1 MSTCGEKVSELKYRM
16 IKLWD
21 GGGMLVHQNGWNS
34 EEISKVV
41 QNMVK
46 KMRRKDVWRTSK
58 VGGEGRAWGCRS
70 EKKYSTKLPNS
81 EKISFI

>member
-34 EEISKVV
+34 EGISKVV

-46 KMRRKDVWRTSK
+46 KMRRKDV
-58 VGGEGRAWGCRS
+58 
-70 EKKYSTKLPNS
+70 
-81 EKISFI
+81 